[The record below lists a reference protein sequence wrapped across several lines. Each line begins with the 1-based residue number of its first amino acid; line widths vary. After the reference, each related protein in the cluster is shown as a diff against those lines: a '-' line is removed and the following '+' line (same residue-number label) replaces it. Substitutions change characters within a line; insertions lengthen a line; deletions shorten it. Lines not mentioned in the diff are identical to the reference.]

1 VIDLVTAAL
10 RDLGC
15 LPSRSAPTLQIG
27 LTRGDTLWLDVFASK
42 DAFVHVKV
50 SDAVSLREE
59 VRVYHAAYGT
69 FRAFMPEPLGYVV
82 REGWEIFACEGVPHR
97 ALLAQHLTRHAARIS
112 EFFRAARTGRRP
124 DTGSG
129 HQPLLTRLEAA
140 YAGSR
145 FDAALAPWRTEKGRR
160 ELALLGEAPQ
170 HGDFT
175 LNNLGLT
182 REGLVVFDWEDF
194 GKVGL
199 PGLDLCTLVV
209 SAFEAHPEGAVDA
222 FAGRSV
228 AGRRLWPLV
237 EPACASLGMD
247 VAQFRRLVPLHLL
260 AFLQLKEGYGG
271 AVRARI
277 DDLLARICADLPR
290 PASEPIH
297 G

>member
-1 VIDLVTAAL
+1 MIDLVTAAL
-10 RDLGC
+10 RDFGC
-15 LPSRSAPTLQIG
+15 LPSRGTPALQIG

-59 VRVYHAAYGT
+59 VRVYHAAFGT

-82 REGWEIFACEGVPHR
+82 REGWEIFACEGVSHR
-97 ALLAQHLTRHAARIS
+97 ALLPQHLPRHAARVT

-124 DTGSG
+124 DTGGG
-129 HQPLLTRLEAA
+129 HRALLARLEAA
-140 YAGSR
+140 YGGSR
-145 FDAALAPWRTEKGRR
+145 FDAALAPWRTEQGRR
-160 ELALLGEAPQ
+160 ELLALGEAPQ

-175 LNNLGLT
+175 LNNLGL
-182 REGLVVFDWEDF
+182 RRNGLVVFDWEDF

-209 SAFEAHPEGAVDA
+209 SAFESQPEATVDA
-222 FAGRSV
+222 FAGRGA
-228 AGRRLWPLV
+228 AGRRLWSLV
-237 EPACASLGMD
+237 EAACAGLGID

-277 DDLLARICADLPR
+277 DELLARVCADLPR